1 MQLAKIG
8 KICKV
13 WYAKYSKNCKVEDAN
28 TIVRGDYRP
37 HSVAVRMAS
46 IMASPTKATSASR

>member
-1 MQLAKIG
+1 MQLAKIS

-28 TIVRGDYRP
+28 LLKNLSLNEKFQLLVLTIP
-37 HSVAVRMAS
+37 L
-46 IMASPTKATSASR
+46 P